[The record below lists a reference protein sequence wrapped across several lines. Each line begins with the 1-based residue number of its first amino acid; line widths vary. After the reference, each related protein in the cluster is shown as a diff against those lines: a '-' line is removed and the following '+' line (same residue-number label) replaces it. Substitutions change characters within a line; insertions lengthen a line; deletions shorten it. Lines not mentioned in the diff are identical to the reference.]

1 MTHKLAY
8 SFSLALSVAIVGS
21 ALPMDDAR
29 AKDLLVVD
37 LVSEPSSLDPH
48 RQWNPDSYYVY
59 RNIFDNLLTR
69 DNDGQIVPQ
78 IATEW
83 ENTSD
88 TEIVFKIRDD
98 VTFHDGEKLTAQ
110 DVAFSV
116 NRIIDPSFG
125 SPQLGQFNK
134 IVSAEATGEYEV
146 TLRTDGAYPVLLAQL
161 VKLSIVPKHVVEEVG
176 DDAFNASPVGS
187 GPYKFANWQR
197 GVSVRLDR
205 NDDYWG
211 DKGPFASAE
220 FRAVP
225 DAATRVAN
233 LQAGETDLA
242 VTIDSDLAAQLEGS
256 ANAKT
261 LSVLTERIGY
271 LKLNPQRAPL
281 DDKRVRQAIAQAI
294 DKEGIVEGILGGYD
308 APVAQMATPSHFGYV
323 EGIET
328 YPYDPEAAKRLV
340 EEAGAAGQ
348 TISFATSPTFDQRIV
363 QALAQMISDT
373 GLVAEIELT
382 DIAAYL
388 QRVQSAPADQPYL
401 AFGRWSCACQDVDGV
416 LHSLLYSS
424 SSWSS
429 LSDERIDGLL
439 DRHAVVHDVE
449 HHLQHRVDD
458 GAAARAAD
466 HRDHHVRPYRWP
478 RALGGTYR
486 AAARHSEAHRRLH
499 RVRAPGLRALQD
511 AAVPGAR
518 GRAPRADPA
527 RAHSHA
533 CRGPPDAGWLDRQH
547 PGFLGQ
553 AGACAGASD
562 AVSRRQRP
570 GRHPDER
577 EHLAGCRR
585 GAR

>member
-1 MTHKLAY
+1 MTKT
-8 SFSLALSVAIVGS
+8 FSRTLALALGLALGSS
-21 ALPMDDAR
+21 ALAMQAAS

-48 RQWNPDSYYVY
+48 KQWNPDSYYVY
-59 RNIFDNLLTR
+59 RNIFDNLVTR
-69 DNDGQIVPQ
+69 DDDGQIVPQ
-78 IATEW
+78 IASEW
-83 ENTSD
+83 TNTSD
-88 TEIVFKIRDD
+88 TEFVFTIRDD
-98 VTFHDGEKLTAQ
+98 VTFHDGERLTAE
-110 DVAFSV
+110 DVAFSIT
-116 NRIIDPSFG
+116 RIIDPAFG

-146 TLRTDGAYPVLLAQL
+146 TLTTDGAYPVLLAQL

-205 NDDYWG
+205 NDEYWG

-242 VTIDSDLAAQLEGS
+242 VTIDSDLAAQIEGS
-256 ANAKT
+256 GSAKA

-271 LKLNPQRAPL
+271 LKLNPQRGPL
-281 DDKRVRQAIAQAI
+281 DDKRVRQAVAQAI

-308 APVAQMATPSHFGYV
+308 EPLAQMATPSHFGFV

-328 YPYDPEAAKRLV
+328 YPYDPEAAKALI
-340 EEAGAAGQ
+340 EEAGVAGQ

-363 QALAQMISDT
+363 QAIAQMVSDA

-382 DIAAYL
+382 DMATYL
-388 QRVQSAPADQPYL
+388 QRVQSEPAEQPYL

-416 LHSLLYSS
+416 LHSLLHSS

-429 LSDERIDGLL
+429 LTDERIDGLL
-439 DRHAVVHDVE
+439 DEARNTLDEDARLDAYRQVSEFVAEEVP
-449 HHLQHRVDD
+449 LVPLYQAAIIY
-458 GAAARAAD
+458 GAAN
-466 HRDHHVRPYRWP
+466 
-478 RALGGTYR
+478 
-486 AAARHSEAHRRLH
+486 
-499 RVRAPGLRALQD
+499 GLEWQPTANE
-511 AAVPGAR
+511 
-518 GRAPRADPA
+518 
-527 RAHSHA
+527 SM
-533 CRGPPDAGWLDRQH
+533 
-547 PGFLGQ
+547 FLNRMSW
-553 AGACAGASD
+553 SD
-562 AVSRRQRP
+562 
-570 GRHPDER
+570 
-577 EHLAGCRR
+577 
-585 GAR
+585 